1 MNEELKRCPFC
12 ASEKITVIQYDPFDG
27 YHGDCSYY
35 IVQCKGCGLR
45 MDRRRKEEAIE
56 AWNRRAE

>member
-1 MNEELKRCPFC
+1 M
-12 ASEKITVIQYDPFDG
+12 IIVG

-56 AWNRRAE
+56 AWNRRVE